1 MIMAHA
7 TPNLDRFLHAIADP
21 TRRRILGALKEKGGC
36 SLDKETGLC
45 AFDIEQR
52 VKLSQPT
59 VSHHMRILE
68 KAGVV
73 EAKREGH
80 WRWYRRNEKLI
91 AEMTRGLK
99 GQL

>member
-1 MIMAHA
+1 MAQTH
-7 TPNLDRFLHAIADP
+7 PPLDLFLHAIADP
-21 TRRRILGALKEKGGC
+21 TRRRILHALKEKGGC
-36 SLDKETGLC
+36 SLGKETGLC
-45 AFDIEQR
+45 AADIEQR
-52 VKLSQPT
+52 VKLAQPT

-68 KAGVV
+68 NSNLV

-91 AEMTRGLK
+91 AEMMRGLK

>member
-1 MIMAHA
+1 MADA
-7 TPNLDRFLHAIADP
+7 ADLDRFLHAIADP
-21 TRRRILGALKEKGGC
+21 TRRRILRALKEKGGC
-36 SLDKETGLC
+36 SIDKETGLC
-45 AFDIEQR
+45 AGDIERR
-52 VKLSQPT
+52 VKLAQPT

-68 KAGVV
+68 KASLV
-73 EAKREGH
+73 EAVREGH